1 FVFFEWYSPE
11 NICGYFFKVYRVFNR
26 EGKNMKKAVIAILT
40 AGLLA
45 AGCSYILTPKFKPI
59 NTKDSVKK
67 GEGFQPLE
75 AGRSWLYTG
84 KAGGMFD
91 FIMAMQVQGNTEDA
105 DGKNMVVMA
114 VKTKSTAGYT
124 NNTVYMV
131 QDGDAVKVMRSDTM
145 AKIKKGLGVEGGE
158 VGIVYAPPK
167 TEMLQKMKVGDKW
180 TDTYKQL
187 GDIDMT
193 YKTGFSFDQ
202 ILNAMDL
209 DKIKAKS
216 EKEFNETKTVL
227 AGEKVTVPFG
237 TFDALKIES
246 HPNESQ
252 TFYSWYAEGYGLV
265 KQTAVQD
272 GKEVL
277 SLNLLD
283 MDSATVGSFFGKGL
297 ADYQAKFEWI
307 KKMVDEIRKQ
317 KI

>member
-1 FVFFEWYSPE
+1 
-11 NICGYFFKVYRVFNR
+11 
-26 EGKNMKKAVIAILT
+26 MAVI
-40 AGLLA
+40 LA

-75 AGRSWLYTG
+75 PGRSWLYTG
-84 KAGGMFD
+84 KTGGMFD
-91 FIMAMQVQGNTEDA
+91 FIQAMKVQGNTEDA
-105 DGKNMVVMA
+105 DGKNMVVMG
-114 VKTKSTAGYT
+114 VKTKSIAGYT
-124 NNTVYMV
+124 NNTVYMIL
-131 QDGDAVKVMRSDTM
+131 DGDAVKVMRSDTM
-145 AKIKKGLGVEGGE
+145 INIRKGLGVEGGE

-167 TEMLQKMKVGDKW
+167 TEMMQKMKVGDKW

-187 GDIDMT
+187 GNIDMT

-202 ILNAMDL
+202 ILHAMDL

-216 EKEFNETKTVL
+216 EKDFNETKTVL
-227 AGEKVTVPFG
+227 AAEKVTVPFG
-237 TFDALKIES
+237 TFDAVKVES

-252 TFYSWYAEGYGLV
+252 TLYSWYAEGYGLV

-283 MDSATVGSFFGKGL
+283 MDSATVESFFGKGL
-297 ADYQAKFEWI
+297 ADYKQKYEWI
-307 KKMVDEIRKQ
+307 KKVVGEIRNL

>member
-1 FVFFEWYSPE
+1 
-11 NICGYFFKVYRVFNR
+11 
-26 EGKNMKKAVIAILT
+26 MKKTVMAILMV
-40 AGLLA
+40 GFLA
-45 AGCSYILTPKFKPI
+45 AGCSYILTPTFKPI

-75 AGRSWLYTG
+75 PGRSWLYTG

-105 DGKNMVVMA
+105 DGKIMSIMG
-114 VKTKSTAGYT
+114 VKTKSIAGYT

-131 QDGDAVKVMRSDTM
+131 QDGDAVKVMRTDTL
-145 AKIKKGLGVEGGE
+145 ISLRKGLGVKGGE

-167 TEMLQKMKVGDKW
+167 TEIMQKMKVGDKW
-180 TDTYKQL
+180 TDTYEQL
-187 GDIDMT
+187 GNIDLT
-193 YKTGFSFDQ
+193 YKTGFSFDK
-202 ILNAMDL
+202 ILHAMDL
-209 DKIKAKS
+209 DKIQQESKKS
-216 EKEFNETKTVL
+216 FNETKTVL
-227 AGEKVTVPFG
+227 AAEKVTVPFG
-237 TFDALKIES
+237 TFDALKVES

-277 SLNLLD
+277 SLTLLD
-283 MDSATVGSFFGKGL
+283 MDSATVESFFGKGL
-297 ADYQAKFEWI
+297 ADYKAKFEWI
-307 KKMVDEIRKQ
+307 KKIVDEVRKQ

>member
-1 FVFFEWYSPE
+1 
-11 NICGYFFKVYRVFNR
+11 
-26 EGKNMKKAVIAILT
+26 MAVI
-40 AGLLA
+40 LA

-75 AGRSWLYTG
+75 PRRSWLYTG
-84 KAGGMFD
+84 KTGGMFD
-91 FIMAMQVQGNTEDA
+91 FIQAMKVQGNTEDA
-105 DGKNMVVMA
+105 DGKNMVVMG
-114 VKTKSTAGYT
+114 VKTKSIAGYT
-124 NNTVYMV
+124 NNTVYMIL
-131 QDGDAVKVMRSDTM
+131 DGDAVKVMRSDTM
-145 AKIKKGLGVEGGE
+145 INIRKGLGVEGGE

-167 TEMLQKMKVGDKW
+167 TEMMQKMKVGDKW

-187 GDIDMT
+187 GNIDMT

-202 ILNAMDL
+202 ILHAMDL

-216 EKEFNETKTVL
+216 EKDFNETKTVL
-227 AGEKVTVPFG
+227 AAEKVTVPFG
-237 TFDALKIES
+237 TFDAVKVES

-252 TFYSWYAEGYGLV
+252 TLYSWYAEGYGLV

-283 MDSATVGSFFGKGL
+283 MDSATVESFFGKGL
-297 ADYQAKFEWI
+297 ADYKQKYEWI
-307 KKMVDEIRKQ
+307 KKVVGEIRNL